1 VLLIGILA
9 GGALGET
16 LGLRGTL
23 ALASGAMLLA
33 ALWLAA
39 SPVFRLRAAPS
50 GTAAEPS
57 ASPLPEAEP
66 VI

>member
-1 VLLIGILA
+1 VLLIGILT

-39 SPVFRLRAAPS
+39 SPVFRLRAAPA
-50 GTAAEPS
+50 GALEGPPGP
-57 ASPLPEAEP
+57 PLPEAGP
-66 VI
+66 VV